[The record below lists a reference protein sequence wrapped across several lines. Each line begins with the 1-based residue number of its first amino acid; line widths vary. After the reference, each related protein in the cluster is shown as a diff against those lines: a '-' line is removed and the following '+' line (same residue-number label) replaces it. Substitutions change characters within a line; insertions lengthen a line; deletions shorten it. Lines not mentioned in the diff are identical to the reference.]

1 MRGGQA
7 YIFLLTYFNI
17 LPIMNEY
24 MKKTSK
30 RKSKDVPF
38 SESWRK
44 VRGSSVSP
52 ELALEFFC

>member
-24 MKKTSK
+24 MIKTEI
-30 RKSKDVPF
+30 RKS
-38 SESWRK
+38 R
-44 VRGSSVSP
+44 SVS
-52 ELALEFFC
+52 F